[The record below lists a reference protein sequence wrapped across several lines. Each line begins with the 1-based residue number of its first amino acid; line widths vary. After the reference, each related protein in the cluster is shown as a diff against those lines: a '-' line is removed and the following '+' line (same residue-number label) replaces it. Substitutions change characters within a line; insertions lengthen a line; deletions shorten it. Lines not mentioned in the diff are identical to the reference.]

1 MDASL
6 LALPFQTARV
16 FLGSIEKVLWD
27 KLASVPQG
35 PDPSRLQC
43 TSADSPF
50 LDLWKVWYSS
60 TIENRL
66 CGDWEPTSELKSPME
81 QLDSSKSSR
90 KHCSFCFEFGQNQ
103 GVAERQYLNGIL
115 GESVTFQLK
124 SNLPFVS
131 VSWIKIVDHNFYKP
145 ENISV
150 VTSGEPCS
158 LLVPLPALQ
167 DRVKVSEDCRGLQL
181 SPLKQDDRGYYMAEI
196 VLSDEEMVY
205 ESFEL
210 QVSSK
215 YPSHGSKLLLCPGD
229 VESWGAFL
237 FGVGGWGASM
247 AFAGLGDESDLHSR
261 WAWKGSL
268 AAELLYGGLERQGGI
283 DWESPIYHP
292 FIAPHP
298 PVIKVNSQDLN
309 VKVTCTV
316 ENQISKAS
324 RTVFLKDVCS

>member
-1 MDASL
+1 MPREAPSCLLWPSL
-6 LALPFQTARV
+6 EAF
-16 FLGSIEKVLWD
+16 S
-27 KLASVPQG
+27 
-35 PDPSRLQC
+35 
-43 TSADSPF
+43 SPLSGF
-50 LDLWKVWYSS
+50 A
-60 TIENRL
+60 
-66 CGDWEPTSELKSPME
+66 
-81 QLDSSKSSR
+81 
-90 KHCSFCFEFGQNQ
+90 

-215 YPSHGSKLLLCPGD
+215 YPSHGSKLLLWLICGC
-229 VESWGAFL
+229 
-237 FGVGGWGASM
+237 
-247 AFAGLGDESDLHSR
+247 GL
-261 WAWKGSL
+261 
-268 AAELLYGGLERQGGI
+268 
-283 DWESPIYHP
+283 
-292 FIAPHP
+292 
-298 PVIKVNSQDLN
+298 VVM
-309 VKVTCTV
+309 
-316 ENQISKAS
+316 
-324 RTVFLKDVCS
+324 